1 MDASMDCREAAGVR
15 DMRVPKRRAILGWL
29 SPLMLLACD
38 RTESDL
44 PTRGKAH
51 SSAYELGF
59 EVSKEVANGV
69 YPLPSDHRWL
79 ARAEK
84 ADVRGSLGP
93 IAEEIGDFVSI
104 SSIVC
109 NDIMPLEGKDYPVRV
124 RCWADVQ
131 NKCKRSKIVVVV
143 ASENGRW
150 DDSDWGI
157 LGFGM
162 QRSLVEQSKC

>member
-1 MDASMDCREAAGVR
+1 MDCREPAGVR
-15 DMRVPKRRAILGWL
+15 DMRLLKRMAILGCL
-29 SPLMLLACD
+29 SPLILLACD
-38 RTESDL
+38 RTESNL
-44 PTRGKAH
+44 PTRGRAH
-51 SSAYELGF
+51 NSAYELGF
-59 EVSKEVANGV
+59 EVSKEVAKGD

-79 ARAEK
+79 ARTEK
-84 ADVRGSLGP
+84 ADIRDSLRP

-104 SSIVC
+104 VSIVC
-109 NDIMPLEGKDYPVRV
+109 NDIMPLEGEEYPVRV

-162 QRSLVEQSKC
+162 QRSLDEQSRC